1 MYTNYFLLYQLVIRR
16 TIFHISSIILKIIP
30 FTIIILKFV
39 YILFIRH
46 IVLEQLFLEQFR
58 IQDSNLSIEK
68 SRMHRRAEKQFTWSE
83 DSYNVEAIIDI
94 ETMLREWLLDTFRK
108 FQRAKHEY
116 NEKRCDKGENGKIAV
131 ARKGQY
137 CVKNE

>member
-1 MYTNYFLLYQLVIRR
+1 MYTNYFLFYQLVIRR

-68 SRMHRRAEKQFTWSE
+68 SRMHRRATIYVVRRLVQCGSDNRHRNDAPRMAFRHVSE
-83 DSYNVEAIIDI
+83 ISTS
-94 ETMLREWLLDTFRK
+94 ETRIQREEMR
-108 FQRAKHEY
+108 
-116 NEKRCDKGENGKIAV
+116 
-131 ARKGQY
+131 
-137 CVKNE
+137 